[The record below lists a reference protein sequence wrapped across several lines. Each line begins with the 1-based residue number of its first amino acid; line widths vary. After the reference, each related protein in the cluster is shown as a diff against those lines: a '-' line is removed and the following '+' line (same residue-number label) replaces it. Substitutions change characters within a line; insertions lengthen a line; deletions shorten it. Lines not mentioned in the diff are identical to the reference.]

1 MALEFSHLSIHL
13 FHAVAPSLHSAKVA
27 RAPQSLTPRN
37 SPATCVGP
45 QNVNDPDV
53 TSKYTPQTPMTS
65 TGSSPEALV
74 FPPAGSSRISP
85 FSTTAHA
92 TPTPHLPKLT
102 KFLQNPPPQR
112 NKMTRGESTQTKIHY
127 KGSDDDFL
135 VFVEDVDQYKQWL
148 KGDTQGAQGTYDAA
162 PKNVLY
168 SEFGTDDDDE
178 VIKKILKG
186 GSMQTM
192 EMPGRQGVTNESMS
206 SMKTH

>member
-1 MALEFSHLSIHL
+1 
-13 FHAVAPSLHSAKVA
+13 
-27 RAPQSLTPRN
+27 
-37 SPATCVGP
+37 
-45 QNVNDPDV
+45 
-53 TSKYTPQTPMTS
+53 
-65 TGSSPEALV
+65 
-74 FPPAGSSRISP
+74 
-85 FSTTAHA
+85 
-92 TPTPHLPKLT
+92 
-102 KFLQNPPPQR
+102 
-112 NKMTRGESTQTKIHY
+112 MTRGESTQTKIHY

-135 VFVEDVDQYKQWL
+135 VFVEDVDQYKQWM
-148 KGDTQGAQGTYDAA
+148 KGDTSIPLAQFVSQGAQGTYDAA

>member
-1 MALEFSHLSIHL
+1 
-13 FHAVAPSLHSAKVA
+13 
-27 RAPQSLTPRN
+27 
-37 SPATCVGP
+37 
-45 QNVNDPDV
+45 
-53 TSKYTPQTPMTS
+53 
-65 TGSSPEALV
+65 
-74 FPPAGSSRISP
+74 
-85 FSTTAHA
+85 
-92 TPTPHLPKLT
+92 
-102 KFLQNPPPQR
+102 
-112 NKMTRGESTQTKIHY
+112 MTRGESTQTKIHY
-127 KGSDDDFL
+127 KGDDDDFL

-148 KGDTQGAQGTYDAA
+148 KGDTSIPLAQFVSSFKIFLTHRPPRSPSVEEPPADRPFCRQGAQGTYDAA